1 MTRIAL
7 TRKRVLIAV
16 AVAAVVVALV
26 ALYVAVMTVEVAR
39 YRGDIEALLSRE
51 VGREVRIGGA
61 MTLERSLRPRLL
73 VEDVSIANPPKTS
86 RPTFA
91 SVKRLEIK
99 IALLPLLGKRLRI
112 VDLKLSGAE
121 ALFEK
126 ATDGTPNW
134 QLAPAA
140 DTAGG
145 PSVAVEVVS
154 FRVENSKLGYRAPNG
169 DRAEAE
175 INNLEAR
182 LLPDEPVSVNLTG
195 RFENLPVRATFGG
208 GTLESL
214 FAAEKAW
221 EFHGKVAAGNFHVD
235 VDGSLRDPAKLAG
248 VDASLRYYGKNSGAL
263 HSPLTDNIPR
273 FSEYR
278 GEARFAS
285 NSAGFSLDLN
295 VEGSDADLSPLWA
308 GRDEKSSSLTITTQ
322 RLQLRGQGKAA
333 TLSEL
338 LPRASWQL
346 SAKGAALRWRHM
358 EGKPP
363 ITFDRA
369 TVEAAATSGGSIG
382 VVAKGRYK
390 DEAISARGTLGK
402 IEALLSPKAPWRIDA
417 LVETTKV
424 GGEFRGAMLKPLD
437 EALFQGHFTMRA
449 EELASVGE
457 VLGVELPPRG
467 PAALTGKLAEEPGRV
482 RLSDLEFTL
491 GGSRLRGKI
500 TWSEKDS
507 PALRIALAPS
517 QVRFEE
523 LRKDANFEAQ
533 QSDAAPESLRGA
545 GQTEPKG
552 GRVIP
557 QIPLT
562 GKWIREADVDFLI
575 NDLQFSDAGNVLA
588 SFDGELRVAKGRL
601 ELRNLHSEVGGL
613 LTVANMTVD
622 ATRDPTAVEARLDA
636 PSLNYGAL
644 LQASG
649 VTDGV
654 KGVLALH
661 ARLAGEGNDLYTLLA
676 KAQGRVE
683 ILGDKGYIRGK
694 LLEVWG
700 GNLMQILNPV
710 SWARGGDTQLNCVA
724 GRFKISDGIARSEL
738 LLLDSRDVTVAG
750 ELVLNLANEE
760 INGLFKPQPKQASLV
775 NLATPLRLRGTLSD
789 PTVVPAET
797 GLITLGKIAIGI
809 AQPYTII
816 LLFGDLGAK
825 EKNPCAALL
834 AKPPAELAPTA
845 PPAQ

>member
-1 MTRIAL
+1 MTTLR
-7 TRKRVLIAV
+7 RKRLLIAAVV
-16 AVAAVVVALV
+16 AVAAVVLVSLFVAI
-26 ALYVAVMTVEVAR
+26 MTVDVAR
-39 YRGDIEALLSRE
+39 FRGEIEELLSSRLE
-51 VGREVRIGGA
+51 REVRIGGA
-61 MTLERSLRPRLL
+61 MTLERSFRPRLVL
-73 VEDVSIANPPKTS
+73 EGVTIANPPKAS
-86 RPTFA
+86 RPSFA
-91 SVKRLEIK
+91 SAERVEIR
-99 IALLPLLGKRLRI
+99 IALLPLLNKRLHI
-112 VDLKLSGAE
+112 VSLKLAGADV
-121 ALFEK
+121 LFEK
-126 ATDGTPNW
+126 AADGTPNW
-134 QLAPAA
+134 QLGPTA

-145 PSVAVEVVS
+145 PGWAAEVVS
-154 FRVENSKLGYRAPNG
+154 ISVENSKLGYRAPDGN
-169 DRAEAE
+169 RAEGE
-175 INNLEAR
+175 SIDLQAR
-182 LLPDEPVSVNLTG
+182 LVPDEPVSVKLTG
-195 RFENLPVRATFGG
+195 RYQNLPVRATLDG
-208 GTLESL
+208 GTLEAL

-235 VDGSLRDPAKLAG
+235 VDGSLRDPLKLAG
-248 VDASLRYYGKNSGAL
+248 LDASLRYYGRNSGAL
-263 HSPLTDNIPR
+263 HSPLTDYIPR
-273 FSEYR
+273 FAEYR
-278 GEARFAS
+278 GEARLVS
-285 NSAGFSLDLN
+285 DSAGFSLNLN

-322 RLQLRGQGKAA
+322 RLQLRGQGKGA

-338 LPRASWQL
+338 LPRATWQL
-346 SAKGAALRWRHM
+346 SAKGAALRWRHAA
-358 EGKPP
+358 GKPP
-363 ITFDRA
+363 IEFDQA
-369 TVEAAATSGGSIG
+369 TVEAAATSGGPIG
-382 VVAKGRYK
+382 VVVKGRYK
-390 DEAISARGTLGK
+390 DDAISARGTLGK
-402 IEALLSPKAPWRIDA
+402 IEALLSPKVPWRIDA
-417 LVETTKV
+417 LVETTKA
-424 GGEFRGAMLKPLD
+424 GGEFRGTMLKPLSA
-437 EALFQGHFTMRA
+437 ALFQGHYTIRA
-449 EELASVGE
+449 EELSSVGE
-457 VLGVELPPRG
+457 ILGVDLPPRG